1 MHRSTSLTLLT
12 AACLTLAGCGDGVDP
27 EEPESTPDAAD
38 ELRVN
43 GTDELLWRPADL
55 TVAAGP
61 VGVRVDCG
69 SNVGHE
75 FAIEGVQG
83 GEPIATCDAAG
94 TGSGEVELEP
104 GSYTFF
110 CAVPGHREEGMVGE
124 LTVE

>member
-1 MHRSTSLTLLT
+1 MHRSTSLTLLA
-12 AACLTLAGCGDGVDP
+12 AACLTLAGCGDGIDP
-27 EEPESTPDAAD
+27 QEAEATPDAAA
-38 ELRVN
+38 ELQVSA
-43 GTDELLWRPADL
+43 TDQLLWRPPDL

-61 VGVRVDCG
+61 VDVQIDCDH
-69 SNVGHE
+69 NLGHE

-83 GEPIATCDAAG
+83 GEPIATCEPSG
-94 TGSGEVELEP
+94 IGSGQVELEA